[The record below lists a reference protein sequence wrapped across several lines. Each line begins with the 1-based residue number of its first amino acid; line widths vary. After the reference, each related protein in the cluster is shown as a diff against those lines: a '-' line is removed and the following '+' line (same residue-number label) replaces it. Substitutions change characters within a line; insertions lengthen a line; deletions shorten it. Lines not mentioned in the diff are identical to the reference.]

1 VLTETHTRAGLT
13 IRPMTTDDAEAVL
26 SIYAAGIAGGTAT
39 FDTEVPSWEQ
49 FDAFRLEAH
58 RLVAE
63 RDGRVV
69 GWVAVSKVSAR
80 PAYAGVVEH
89 SVYVHPDVRGQGIGS
104 TLLRALIASTEAAG
118 IWTIQS
124 GIFTDNPASLALH
137 TRHGFRVV
145 GTRERPGRLHGV
157 WRDVIA
163 IERRS
168 TVAGVE

>member
-1 VLTETHTRAGLT
+1 MLTETHTRDSLT
-13 IRPMTTDDAEAVL
+13 IRPMTAADAEAVL

-49 FDAFRLEAH
+49 FDASRLPAH

-63 RDGRVV
+63 RDGRVL
-69 GWVAVSKVSAR
+69 GWVAVSKVSTR

-89 SVYVHPDVRGQGIGS
+89 SVYVEPSAHGQGIGS
-104 TLLRALIASTEAAG
+104 TLLRALIASTESAG

-124 GIFTDNPASLALH
+124 GIFTDNAASLALH
-137 TRHGFRVV
+137 ARHGFRIV

-168 TVAGVE
+168 AVAGIE

>member
-1 VLTETHTRAGLT
+1 MLTV
-13 IRPMTTDDAEAVL
+13 RPMTAADAEAVL
-26 SIYAAGIAGGTAT
+26 DIYAAGIAEGIAT
-39 FDTEVPSWEQ
+39 FDTDAPSWER
-49 FDAFRLEAH
+49 FDASRLPAH

-63 RDGRVV
+63 RHGRVL
-69 GWVAVSKVSAR
+69 GWVAVSRVSAR

-89 SVYVHPDVRGQGIGS
+89 SVYVHPGARGRGVGS
-104 TLLRALIASTEAAG
+104 ALLQALIASTEAAG

-124 GIFTDNPASLALH
+124 GIFTDNAASLALH
-137 TRHGFRVV
+137 AKHGFRVV

-168 TVAGVE
+168 TVVGVE

>member
-1 VLTETHTRAGLT
+1 MLTDTHTRTGLT
-13 IRPMTTDDAEAVL
+13 IRPMTADDAEAVL
-26 SIYAAGIAGGTAT
+26 SIYAAGISGGIAT

-49 FDAFRLEAH
+49 FDAFRLPAH

-63 RDGRVV
+63 RGERVL

-89 SVYVHPDVRGQGIGS
+89 SVYVHPDAQGQGIGS
-104 TLLRALIASTEAAG
+104 TLLQALIASTEAAG

-124 GIFTDNPASLALH
+124 GIFTDNAASLALH
-137 TRHGFRVV
+137 ARHGFRVV
-145 GTRERPGRLHGV
+145 GIRERPGRLHGV

-168 TVAGVE
+168 IVAGIE